1 MKRTW
6 MLLGTVLLVLSGC
19 RRSAEPAGTIFV
31 SGRIDGD
38 TVDISSKIAGRIVDL
53 KVREGDSV
61 EAGQVVAWLSSP
73 QQEAIRDA
81 QKARI
86 VADQRTQDQLRRQ
99 LATYAEKIRQAQ
111 LYTDQAETDAPGQ
124 VKQAEAALAVSKAE
138 LARGEA
144 ELARVEADLRQVQTD
159 AKRYAPLAKTGA
171 VAVQLAEQY
180 KTRESAV
187 AASVDAS
194 RASVDADRRQ
204 VLASEAALQRARAQ
218 LKNIPIQAS
227 NRLTLERQVDELKEQ
242 IASAQANVVAD
253 QAGLRKIEADLNDLT
268 IRAPIAGTI
277 LTRSAEPGR
286 VIQPGQ
292 TILTMVDMK
301 KLYLRGFV
309 PEGAIGKVKVGQQA
323 QVYLDSSPKQ
333 GVPAEVIRVDPEAMF
348 TPENT
353 YFKDDRVKQVM
364 GLKLGLRGAYG
375 YAKPGMPA
383 DGRIQVGA
391 EAQKQAQVG
400 RP

>member
-1 MKRTW
+1 MKRIW
-6 MLLGTVLLVLSGC
+6 MVLGFGFVILLGC
-19 RRSAEPAGTIFV
+19 KKEAEPEGTLFV

-61 EAGQVVAWLSSP
+61 QAGDVLAWLSSP

-86 VADQRTQDQLRRQ
+86 VSDQRTLDGLNRQ
-99 LATYAEKIRQAQ
+99 LATYDERIRQAQ
-111 LYTDQAETDAPGQ
+111 LYETQAEKDAPGQ
-124 VKQAEAALAVSKAE
+124 VQQAEANLAASKAE
-138 LARGEA
+138 LTRWEA
-144 ELARVEADLRQVQTD
+144 EEQQVQAD
-159 AKRYAPLAKTGA
+159 ARRYSPLAKTGA
-171 VAVQLAEQY
+171 VAVQLADQY
-180 KTRESAV
+180 KTKEEVALASVEASRKQVAV
-187 AASVDAS
+187 AEASL
-194 RASVDADRRQ
+194 R
-204 VLASEAALQRARAQ
+204 RARAQ
-218 LKNIPIQAS
+218 LDNIAIKGAD
-227 NRLTLERQVDELKEQ
+227 RLTLVRQVDELKEQ
-242 IASAQANVVAD
+242 IAAAKANVQEE
-253 QAGLRKIEADLNDLT
+253 QAALRKIEADLNDLT
-268 IRAPIAGTI
+268 IHAPIAGTI

-292 TILTMVDMK
+292 TILTMVDLT

-323 QVYLDSSPKQ
+323 QVYLDSNPKE
-333 GVPAEVIRVDPEAMF
+333 GIAAEVIRVDPEAMF

-353 YFKDDRVKQVM
+353 YFKEDRVKQVI

-375 YAKPGMPA
+375 FAKPGMPA
-383 DGRIQVGA
+383 DGRIMLETRTQT
-391 EAQKQAQVG
+391 QAR

>member
-1 MKRTW
+1 MKMKRSW
-6 MLLGTVLLVLSGC
+6 MLLVIGLLILPGC
-19 RRSAEPAGTIFV
+19 KRNAEPAGTLFV

-61 EAGQVVAWLSSP
+61 QAGDVVAWLSSP

-86 VADQRTQDQLRRQ
+86 VSDQRTLDQLQRQ
-99 LATYAEKIRQAQ
+99 LATYDERIKQAQ
-111 LYTDQAETDAPGQ
+111 LYETQAEMDAPGQ
-124 VKQAEAALAVSKAE
+124 VQQAEATLAASKAD
-138 LARGEA
+138 LARWEA
-144 ELARVEADLRQVQTD
+144 ELDQVQVD
-159 AKRYAPLAKTGA
+159 ARRYSPLAKTGA
-171 VAVQLAEQY
+171 VAVQLADQY
-180 KTRESAV
+180 KTKEEVALASVEASRKQVAV
-187 AASVDAS
+187 AEATLR
-194 RASVDADRRQ
+194 RAK
-204 VLASEAALQRARAQ
+204 AQ
-218 LKNIPIQAS
+218 LGNIPIKAAD
-227 NRLTLERQVDELKEQ
+227 RLTLVRQVDELKEQ
-242 IASAQANVVAD
+242 IASAKANVEEE
-253 QAGLRKIEADLNDLT
+253 QAVLRKIEADLNDLT

-292 TILTMVDMK
+292 TILTMVDLT

-309 PEGAIGKVKVGQQA
+309 PEGAVGKVKVGQQA
-323 QVYLDSSPKQ
+323 QVYLDSNSKE
-333 GVPAEVIRVDPEAMF
+333 GIPAEVIRIDPEAMF

-353 YFKDDRVKQVM
+353 YFKEDRVKQVM

-375 YAKPGMPA
+375 FAKPGMPA
-383 DGRIQVGA
+383 DGRIML
-391 EAQKQAQVG
+391 ETRTQAQAG

>member
-1 MKRTW
+1 MKRMW
-6 MLLGTVLLVLSGC
+6 MVLGIGFVILLGC
-19 RRSAEPAGTIFV
+19 KKKAEPEGTLFV

-61 EAGQVVAWLSSP
+61 QAGAVVAWLSSP

-86 VADQRTQDQLRRQ
+86 VSDQRTLDQLRRQ
-99 LATYAEKIRQAQ
+99 VATYDEKIKQAELYETQAEK
-111 LYTDQAETDAPGQ
+111 DAPGQ
-124 VKQAEAALAVSKAE
+124 VQQAEANLAASKAD
-138 LARGEA
+138 LARWEA
-144 ELARVEADLRQVQTD
+144 ELDQVQVD
-159 AKRYAPLAKTGA
+159 ARRYSPLAKTGA
-171 VAVQLAEQY
+171 VAVQLADQY
-180 KTRESAV
+180 KTKEEVA
-187 AASVDAS
+187 AASVEAS
-194 RASVDADRRQ
+194 RKQ
-204 VLASEAALQRARAQ
+204 VAVAEATLRRARAQ
-218 LKNIPIQAS
+218 LDNIPIKAAD
-227 NRLTLERQVDELKEQ
+227 RLTIVRQVDELKEQ
-242 IASAQANVVAD
+242 IASAKANVEEE
-253 QAGLRKIEADLNDLT
+253 QAVLRKIEADLADLT
-268 IRAPIAGTI
+268 IHAPIAGTI

-292 TILTMVDMK
+292 TILTMVDLT

-323 QVYLDSSPKQ
+323 QVYLDSNPKE
-333 GVPAEVIRVDPEAMF
+333 GIAAEVIRVDPEAMF

-353 YFKDDRVKQVM
+353 YFKEDRVKQVM

-383 DGRIQVGA
+383 DGRIQTGS
-391 EAQKQAQVG
+391 QAQTQARSG